1 MVAIETSTA
10 AIALHSSVIQPLV
23 KRHAEDAAFYWMQR
37 DSNAYSPLLRFDR
50 LKHFDRILNAHLD
63 GLRVAGEAGWDNSL
77 KNLTRWRTNGESF
90 TAYVLMLESN
100 NAEKLNTLWRL
111 VKTCP
116 DTTYSGLIAALGW
129 VAPSIALPWLEYWLG
144 QTEFAGLQMIALR
157 GYAIRRIA
165 PATPLDPF
173 FRSPHAFVRAAA
185 CMLAGRVRL
194 YTHNAYLHALRQDA
208 DADVRAAA
216 ALALHLQGE
225 GAAVATDMWQALQH
239 LNLTA
244 SNAKGLAR
252 QQGFERCIT
261 YARHFGHA
269 LPVNHF
275 DWPQVAQ
282 MLPPRQAL
290 TLFAHHGDPVTVPLI
305 AASLA
310 NPEHA
315 RLAGWALS
323 MITGIDLDAQNLTQP
338 PPAPDENE
346 DQRTT
351 LASDPDIGLP
361 WPNPQAISAW
371 WNANRTNYF
380 AGKRLLLGQP
390 INDKAHCLD
399 VLDNGTQAERYA
411 AALNLALTDGHMP
424 FIETR
429 AMAAQQQTLLYQMQT
444 HT

>member
-1 MVAIETSTA
+1 MSETNNDVVPLSSGLRVHAI
-10 AIALHSSVIQPLV
+10 QM
-23 KRHAEDAAFYWMQR
+23 RHAEEAAFYWMQH
-37 DSNAYSPLLRFDR
+37 DANAISPHLRFAR
-50 LKHFDRILNAHLD
+50 LAHFDKLINAHLD
-63 GLRVAGEAGWDNSL
+63 GLRAAGESAWELAL

-116 DTTYSGLIAALGW
+116 DTTYSGLISALGW
-129 VAPSIALPWLEYWLG
+129 VAPSVALPWLEYWLG
-144 QTEFAGLQMIALR
+144 QAEFAGLQMIALR

-165 PATPLDPF
+165 PATPLDLF
-173 FRSPHAFVRAAA
+173 FRSQHAFVRAAA
-185 CMLAGRVRL
+185 CMLAGRVRM
-194 YTHNAYLHALRQDA
+194 YTYNSYLHALRQDA

-225 GAAVATDMWQALQH
+225 GAAVAIDMWQALQH

-244 SNAKGLAR
+244 NNAKGLAR
-252 QQGFERCIT
+252 QQGFERCIS

-290 TLFAHHGDPVTVPLI
+290 TLFAHHGDPVTIPII
-305 AASLA
+305 ASFLA

-315 RLAGWALS
+315 RLAAWALR
-323 MITGIDLDAQNLTQP
+323 MITGIDLDAQGLTKP
-338 PPAPDENE
+338 SPEPDENE
-346 DQRTT
+346 DERTT
-351 LASDPDIGLP
+351 PLSDPDVGLP
-361 WPNPQAISAW
+361 WPNPQAISVW
-371 WNANRTNYF
+371 WNANRTRYF
-380 AGKRLLLGQP
+380 AGNRLLLGQP
-390 INDKAHCLD
+390 INDKAHSLD
-399 VLDNGTQAERYA
+399 VLDYGTQAERYA
-411 AALNLALTDGHMP
+411 AALNLALSDRQLP

-429 AMAAQQQTLLYQMQT
+429 AAAEEQQWVIDQI
-444 HT
+444 

>member
-1 MVAIETSTA
+1 MQQLPQAIK
-10 AIALHSSVIQPLV
+10 PMLV
-23 KRHAEDAAFYWMQR
+23 RHAEDTAFYWMQR
-37 DSNAYSPLLRFDR
+37 DGSTGSPLLRFER
-50 LKHFDRILNAHLD
+50 LGHFDQLINAHLD
-63 GLRVAGEAGWDNSL
+63 GLREAAEIGWDLAL

-116 DTTYSGLIAALGW
+116 DTTYSGLISALGW
-129 VAPSIALPWLEYWLG
+129 VAPSVALPWLEYWLG

-165 PATPLDPF
+165 PTTPLDLY

-185 CMLAGRVRL
+185 CMLAGRVRM
-194 YTHNAYLHALRQDA
+194 YTYNSYLHALRQDA

-244 SNAKGLAR
+244 NNAKGLAR
-252 QQGFERCIT
+252 QHGFERCII

-282 MLPPRQAL
+282 MLPSRQAL
-290 TLFAHHGDPVTVPLI
+290 TLFAHHGDPVTIPII
-305 AASLA
+305 ASFLA

-338 PPAPDENE
+338 PPDENE
-346 DQRTT
+346 DERTT
-351 LASDPDIGLP
+351 PISAPDVGLP

-371 WNANRTNYF
+371 WNANCARYF
-380 AGKRLLLGQP
+380 AGNRLLLGQP

-399 VLDNGTQAERYA
+399 VLDYGTQAERYA
-411 AALNLALTDGHMP
+411 AALNLALSDTQLP

-429 AMAAQQQTLLYQMQT
+429 AAAEEQQWVIDQI
-444 HT
+444 